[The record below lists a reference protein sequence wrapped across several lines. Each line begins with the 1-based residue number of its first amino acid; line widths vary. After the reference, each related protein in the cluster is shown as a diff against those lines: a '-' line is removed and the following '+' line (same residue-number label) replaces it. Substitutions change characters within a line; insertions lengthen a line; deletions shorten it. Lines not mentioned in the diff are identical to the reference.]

1 MLILS
6 QNKQID
12 NVDVP
17 ANMEY
22 GLQVYYFLKPHV
34 ESPFDNSLSFFLFIW
49 FFLLWHASI
58 STERLPVK
66 VLHVFIVELP
76 DFRN

>member
-22 GLQVYYFLKPHV
+22 GLQVYYSLKPHV
-34 ESPFDNSLSFFLFIW
+34 ESPFDNSLSFFCLFG
-49 FFLLWHASI
+49 FFFCGMRAFQQNGFL
-58 STERLPVK
+58 
-66 VLHVFIVELP
+66 
-76 DFRN
+76 